1 MTIGAYLLDLIQ
13 EAEDSKFNMLILG
26 EDCIQDVAIAG
37 QFFPSCDVYS
47 AELSDDDLKQLISMK
62 ISFDYIV
69 VTYLIDKGESWKKLS
84 EASCLLKSKGQMIIV
99 CPNSNNIERIADLM
113 KYRII
118 RSEKLKT
125 NKEDKEDKDQAE
137 LTDNSLIDIADH
149 ITGLGF
155 VIDKFG
161 LFGDPIQTNLNKDHL
176 VEMLGDDYEDSINAL
191 FVPYIRMMLK
201 KKDTFLERDDIFPD
215 KKDGLSGFI
224 NEVNIFNMYNLVI
237 RKNYQDRCF
246 YMKNLDPV
254 KRQIHFGNK
263 ANEVLKNKILEGR
276 PFCALRL
283 GNTEGILVDNYIS
296 NILEDKK
303 EYSDFALEYAF
314 NACGFFVPSDSSTKI
329 IIDCLD
335 RFVQTQLDGFKN
347 ADIMM
352 MWGACRMEAVL
363 ANHFAKADCDNI
375 DYFSLIPYVSGY
387 EPWTKALAGKKVL
400 VVTNVPNSVEYQYK
414 RKEKISPYI
423 ESTLPDFTLITYR
436 MLQTCQQ
443 DRGGFNSWFEA
454 LEKVKKDIL
463 AIDFDIAIVGAG
475 FYGVPICDAIKKS
488 GRSAIEMC
496 GLTSFIFGVAG
507 KRFIKDEKDFYSQY
521 MTDAWIRPFD
531 EKPSWYTQVE
541 GGCYW

>member
-47 AELSDDDLKQLISMK
+47 AELLDDDLKQLFSMK

-69 VTYLIDKGESWKKLS
+69 VTYLIDKSERWKNLS
-84 EASCLLKSKGQMIIV
+84 TFSCLLKANGQMMIV
-99 CPNSNNIERIADLM
+99 CPNSNNIEKIADLM
-113 KYRII
+113 MNRVI
-118 RSEKLKT
+118 RSGAEVKT
-125 NKEDKEDKDQAE
+125 NKDYKAKEE
-137 LTDNSLIDIADH
+137 LTDDSLIDIADH
-149 ITGLGF
+149 ITELGF

-161 LFGDPIQTNLNKDHL
+161 LFGNPIQADLNKKML
-176 VEMLGDDYEDSINAL
+176 VKMLGDDYEDSINAL

-201 KKDTFLERDDIFPD
+201 KIDTFFEREDIFPD

-224 NEVNIFNMYNLVI
+224 NEVNTFNMYNLVI

-254 KRQIHFGNK
+254 KKEVHFGNK

-314 NACGFFVPSDSSTKI
+314 NACGFFVPSDASPEI
-329 IIDCLD
+329 IIDYID
-335 RFVQTQLDGFKN
+335 RFVQAQLEGFRN

-352 MWGACRMEAVL
+352 MWGACRMEAVI
-363 ANHFAKADCDNI
+363 ANHFVLSSCDNI
-375 DYFSLIPYVSGY
+375 DYFSLIPYVDDY
-387 EPWTKALAGKKVL
+387 EPWTSALAGKKVL
-400 VVTNVPNSVEYQYK
+400 VVTNVPDSVEYQYK
-414 RKEKISPYI
+414 RKDEISPYK
-423 ESTLPDFTLITYR
+423 ESVLPDFTLITYR
-436 MLQTCQQ
+436 MMQTCQQ
-443 DRGGFNSWFEA
+443 DNNNYDSWFEA
-454 LEKVKKDIL
+454 LDKVTNDIL

-475 FYGVPICDAIKKS
+475 FYGVPLCDAIKRS

-496 GLTSFIFGVAG
+496 GLTAFMFGVAG
-507 KRFIKDEKDFYSQY
+507 KRFVEDEKDFYSKY

-531 EKPSWYTQVE
+531 EKPSWYSQVE

>member
-1 MTIGAYLLDLIQ
+1 MHYIELKD
-13 EAEDSKFNMLILG
+13 FLILSKVT
-26 EDCIQDVAIAG
+26 QH
-37 QFFPSCDVYS
+37 
-47 AELSDDDLKQLISMK
+47 K
-62 ISFDYIV
+62 IHSH
-69 VTYLIDKGESWKKLS
+69 
-84 EASCLLKSKGQMIIV
+84 
-99 CPNSNNIERIADLM
+99 NSNNIEKISDLM
-113 KYRII
+113 KYRVI
-118 RSEKLKT
+118 RSGEELKT
-125 NKEDKEDKDQAE
+125 NKDYKDEAE

-149 ITGLGF
+149 ITELGF

-161 LFGDPIQTNLNKDHL
+161 LFGNPIQADLNKKLL
-176 VEMLGDDYEDSINAL
+176 VKMLGDDYEDSINAL

-201 KKDTFLERDDIFPD
+201 KIDTFFEREDIFPD

-224 NEVNIFNMYNLVI
+224 NEVNTFNMYNLVI

-254 KRQIHFGNK
+254 KKEVHFGNK

-314 NACGFFVPSDSSTKI
+314 NACGFFVPSDASPEI
-329 IIDCLD
+329 IIDYID
-335 RFVQTQLDGFKN
+335 RFVQAQLEGFRN

-352 MWGACRMEAVL
+352 MWGACRMEAVI
-363 ANHFAKADCDNI
+363 ANHFVLSSCDNI
-375 DYFSLIPYVSGY
+375 DYFSLIPYVDGY
-387 EPWTKALAGKKVL
+387 EPWTSALAGKKVL
-400 VVTNVPNSVEYQYK
+400 VVTNVPDSVEYQYK
-414 RKEKISPYI
+414 RKETISPYK

-436 MLQTCQQ
+436 MIQTCQS
-443 DRGGFNSWFEA
+443 DDNNYDSWFEA
-454 LEKVKKDIL
+454 LDKVKKDIL

-475 FYGVPICDAIKKS
+475 FYGVPLCDAIKRS

-507 KRFIKDEKDFYSQY
+507 KRFAEDEKDFYGKY

-531 EKPSWYTQVE
+531 EKPVWYEQVE